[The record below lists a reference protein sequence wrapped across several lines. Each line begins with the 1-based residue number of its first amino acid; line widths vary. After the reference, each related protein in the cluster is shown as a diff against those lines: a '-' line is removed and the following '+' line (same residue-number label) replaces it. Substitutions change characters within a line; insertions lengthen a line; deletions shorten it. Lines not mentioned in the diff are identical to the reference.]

1 MLSAYSLVNR
11 RNLQYQLCD
20 KFDQMTSFRTMKL
33 FEARTWHPKPRRT
46 SEIFGF
52 NRTVR
57 PIQPAKY
64 SPAAGHLI
72 NSLTTKCPPHRFLKS
87 QISRLKEFQPF
98 RFLGIEQ
105 KVRQVR
111 YINHQIYACQVRDQT

>member
-52 NRTVR
+52 NRTR
-57 PIQPAKY
+57 PSHPARKVF
-64 SPAAGHLI
+64 SGGRSSDQQSHNKMPASSIFKVADQ
-72 NSLTTKCPPHRFLKS
+72 SS
-87 QISRLKEFQPF
+87 QRIPGLSISW
-98 RFLGIEQ
+98 
-105 KVRQVR
+105 
-111 YINHQIYACQVRDQT
+111 N